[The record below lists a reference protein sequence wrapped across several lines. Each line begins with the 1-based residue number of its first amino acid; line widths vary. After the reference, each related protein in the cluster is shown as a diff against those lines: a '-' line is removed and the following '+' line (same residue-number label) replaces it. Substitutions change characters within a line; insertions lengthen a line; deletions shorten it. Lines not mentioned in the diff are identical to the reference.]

1 MSEKRKLSDKESSNG
16 DSDRRRFLKRTAVVA
31 GGATLGSFALYEIFK
46 PNLTTGSS
54 PTLSNKTLS
63 ADALIGYGHLG
74 PEGEITLQRDSV
86 GNISEITY
94 GPMTIQVNRDSQGS
108 VTSVQTTL
116 SSDSIKVVD
125 TINRNPEGGISGVS
139 RKWPSL

>member
-1 MSEKRKLSDKESSNG
+1 MKLSEKEAANG

-46 PNLTTGSS
+46 PNLIAGSS

-63 ADALIGYGHLG
+63 ADALIAYGHLG
-74 PEGEITLQRDSV
+74 PEGEIILQRDTV

-94 GPMTIQVNRDSQGS
+94 GPMTIEISRDSQGS
-108 VTSVQTTL
+108 VTSIQTTL
-116 SSDSIKVVD
+116 SNDSIKVVD
-125 TINRNPEGGISGVS
+125 TINRNSDGGITGVS